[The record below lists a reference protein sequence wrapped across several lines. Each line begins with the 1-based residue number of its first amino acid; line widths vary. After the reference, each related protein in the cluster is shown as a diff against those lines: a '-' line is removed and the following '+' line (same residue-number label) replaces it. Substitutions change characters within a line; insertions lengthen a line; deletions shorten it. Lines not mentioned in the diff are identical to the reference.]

1 MSRSIPQTK
10 YLRQLRWC
18 DRQGWT
24 EPFYQDGQ
32 WYAFPPGAVMPLAI
46 PPSFFDSLQAFFR
59 QFGLLFLLLLLHLI
73 LIWLLTIVP
82 YFFLPVSLPTLS

>member
-1 MSRSIPQTK
+1 MSRSIPTTE

-18 DRQGWT
+18 ERHGWT

-46 PPSFFDSLQAFFR
+46 PPSFLDSWQAFSR
-59 QFGLLFLLLLLHLI
+59 QFGFLLLRLLLLLLRLS
-73 LIWLLTIVP
+73 LIWLLTFAS
-82 YFFLPVSLPTLS
+82 Y